1 MEPPSTAADFPK
13 WITGRRLYLIAAAL
27 VASIAWGVW
36 RFTREGKESPPP
48 VVPVTQALAASADA
62 GYVGSTACARCHAEI
77 AATYARHPMA
87 RSTRP
92 PPEDQWEEFDPCTP
106 TEVPGRQRVLAV
118 DCDGARLVH
127 HERMYDADGERI
139 YDLAFP
145 LEYVVGSGKRARA
158 FLHRRGELL
167 FMSPLNWYRTSR
179 AWDLAP
185 GYAPDDVRRF
195 DRRVTDDCL
204 ACHAGRAAVHPG
216 GPNMYADPVFHET
229 SIGCERCHGPGAAHL
244 AWHEA
249 SSAART
255 GPDPIV
261 HPGRLD
267 HDRRESVCYQCHL
280 AAAARVLRPGRT
292 HFDFRPG
299 MRLVDVWAILD
310 VGSDVTADG
319 RTRSVNHVQ
328 QMRDSRCYRQ
338 SAGMMGCTSCH
349 DPHRVPAEAERAT
362 YYRQRCLVC
371 HAERGCSLPSEARA
385 VQQDSCFACHMP
397 ARESSHMDHVAQTDH
412 RILRRPLSSEEGED
426 ASPLGRLA
434 FFGEMEAALPAGER
448 DRARGLG
455 TFIALSRKGF
465 HPPPE
470 LSRFLEQVLAHFPD
484 DVTLL
489 TVMGTISRQQ
499 GQLGQ
504 AREFYARA
512 VAAAPRDEAALDGLL
527 EVSYQTA
534 DWPTAV
540 ECADRL
546 LAIDP
551 NDARV
556 HALRGDALWNL
567 GRVEEGLDAV
577 RRAAALNPGALPLHA
592 WLAAHAERLGFE
604 DQQRRAEELL
614 QRVGGARV
622 PEHLRRPPA
631 TRADRVTEGETA
643 P

>member
-1 MEPPSTAADFPK
+1 MESPQLASVPRNWTTKSRPYLISAVLVATIFWASW
-13 WITGRRLYLIAAAL
+13 WITRHEERPAPPDP
-27 VASIAWGVW
+27 ASEGV
-36 RFTREGKESPPP
+36 
-48 VVPVTQALAASADA
+48 SATADDA
-62 GYVGSTACARCHAEI
+62 GYIGSTSCARCHAEI

-92 PPEDQWEEFDPCTP
+92 LSEDQWEEFDPCTP
-106 TEVPGRQRVLAV
+106 VEVPGRQRVLAV

-127 HERMYDADGERI
+127 HERMYDAAGELI
-139 YDLAFP
+139 SDLAFP
-145 LEYVVGSGKRARA
+145 LEYVVGSGKRAKA

-167 FMSPLNWYRTSR
+167 FMSPLNWYRTS
-179 AWDLAP
+179 ASWDLAP
-185 GYAPDDVRRF
+185 GYSLDDVRRF
-195 DRRVTDDCL
+195 DRRVTDDCV
-204 ACHAGRAAVHPG
+204 ACHAGRAVVNPG
-216 GPNMYADPVFHET
+216 GPNIYADPVFHET
-229 SIGCERCHGPGAAHL
+229 SIGCERCHGPGAAHI

-249 SSAART
+249 PPDRRS

-299 MRLVDVWAILD
+299 LRLVDVWAILD

-338 SAGMMGCTSCH
+338 SDGVMGCTSCH
-349 DPHRVPAEAERAT
+349 DPHRVPAEADRAT

-371 HAERGCSLPSEARA
+371 HAEQGCSLPSEARA
-385 VQQDSCFACHMP
+385 VQQDSCIACHMP

-412 RILRRPLSSEEGED
+412 RILRRPLSSDEVEG

-434 FFGEMEAALPAGER
+434 FFGEMEAALPPAER

-489 TVMGTISRQQ
+489 TVLGTIARQQ
-499 GQLGQ
+499 GQLGK
-504 AREFYARA
+504 AREFYERA
-512 VAAAPRDEAALDGLL
+512 VTAAPRDEPALDGLL

-577 RRAAALNPGALPLHA
+577 RRAATLNPGALPLHA
-592 WLAAHAERLGFE
+592 WLAAHAERLGRE
-604 DQQRRAEELL
+604 DLQRRAEEMF
-614 QRVGGARV
+614 QRVSGARV
-622 PEHLRRPPA
+622 PEHLRSSPGSK
-631 TRADRVTEGETA
+631 AD
-643 P
+643 